1 MKALKETGSFDG
13 EPQSRTF
20 LDYAH
25 WERISVEVACE
36 FRPEGQDGV
45 GHIQLQEIEFGK
57 GWSALTEN
65 PWGKAQ

>member
-1 MKALKETGSFDG
+1 M
-13 EPQSRTF
+13 
-20 LDYAH
+20 
-25 WERISVEVACE
+25 EVACE

-65 PWGKAQ
+65 P